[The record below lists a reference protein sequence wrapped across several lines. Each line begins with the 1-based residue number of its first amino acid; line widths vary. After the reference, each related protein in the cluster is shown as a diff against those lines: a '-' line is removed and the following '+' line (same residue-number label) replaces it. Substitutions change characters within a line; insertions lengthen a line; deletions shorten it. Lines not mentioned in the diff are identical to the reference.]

1 MGSRLV
7 GSQTGLVTA
16 WQHASTCLFI
26 SLSFTEGFFNPT
38 AVGGLG
44 LGNCPRSCLTACRA
58 ANFASTTSCTYTYIS
73 RPILGTSTSV
83 TKSCTQ
89 CYPIIGPI
97 LGGR

>member
-1 MGSRLV
+1 MGMGGLRQLSIMNRLV
-7 GSQTGLVTA
+7 SSL
-16 WQHASTCLFI
+16 LLLLI
-26 SLSFTEGFFNPT
+26 SLAFTEGFINQT
-38 AVGGLG
+38 AVGGIG
-44 LGNCPRSCLTACRA
+44 LGNCPRSCLTTCRA

-89 CYPIIGPI
+89 CYPIVGPI